1 MTKIGR
7 RSAKIMRIKSSS
19 KLLILKSSGLPS
31 YIERYISQKSRRR
44 LDEWRKHELANGTG
58 VTCVMC
64 FPGLRICAGC
74 RCFIAMI
81 MKNLHHGQGHEC
93 HQQHP
98 CKPNPMYS
106 ISPHA
111 HSYLIRRKDR
121 KPLVAKTPKN
131 YQKTPKNYHFTVFSL
146 F

>member
-93 HQQHP
+93 H
-98 CKPNPMYS
+98 
-106 ISPHA
+106 HA
-111 HSYLIRRKDR
+111 HSYLNRRKDR
-121 KPLVAKTPKN
+121 KPLVSITPKN
-131 YQKTPKNYHFTVFSL
+131 YQNTPKNYHLTVFAL